1 MQESLLQRDA
11 FRLRWKDETEA
22 AVLRA
27 QDECSTYKKEQTP
40 RSSARLVM
48 AMDRLRPDSAEET
61 QSRPAMACNAKCTG
75 DLKSNTVRIICMDYI
90 KWETLCLKENYT
102 LFFLFFKGFPF
113 TH

>member
-11 FRLRWKDETEA
+11 FRLRWKDEREA

-27 QDECSTYKKEQTP
+27 QDKCSTYKKEQTP

-61 QSRPAMACNAKCTG
+61 QSRPAIPCNAKWLLVILRVT
-75 DLKSNTVRIICMDYI
+75 LSESSVWII
-90 KWETLCLKENYT
+90 
-102 LFFLFFKGFPF
+102 
-113 TH
+113 